1 MKKQEN
7 KRNKAKLLTKTSATA
22 STDVNRSKRDQSHSA
37 NSENIVNHD
46 VNRVDKL
53 EQDITEIKQLLK
65 THELQNSANNKN
77 VEDYNCLFSENPTAR
92 GVENIKGRNANNRR
106 KQRRTNLAFKR
117 IATKKENNEKFIKNF
132 SILQLTDNQVSVI
145 SKGLKFVPTP
155 VTNI

>member
-1 MKKQEN
+1 M
-7 KRNKAKLLTKTSATA
+7 
-22 STDVNRSKRDQSHSA
+22 

-65 THELQNSANNKN
+65 THVLQNSANNKN

-92 GVENIKGRNANNRR
+92 GVENIKGHNANNRR

-117 IATKKENNEKFIKNF
+117 IATKRQNNDKFIKNF
-132 SILQLTDNQVSVI
+132 SNL
-145 SKGLKFVPTP
+145 
-155 VTNI
+155 